1 MILIQKPRDVIGGLV
16 VIAIGAGFFLSGQEL
31 EMGTSFRMGP
41 GYFPTILSILMIGLG
56 AVIAVQA
63 LRAPTTEHS
72 FGQVPWRG
80 LLLLIGAVLFFGF
93 VVRGLG
99 LAPAVL
105 IVVLT
110 TAWAS
115 RYASLRS
122 SLPLSIGLAAFCA
135 VLFIRLL
142 GLPLPLTGPW
152 LSVDYWS
159 PAPPRHQPQNRQPH
173 PGRRVSPMELLGD
186 LGLGFA
192 TALSPFNL
200 MYCFIGVLLGT
211 AVGVLPGLGP
221 VATIA
226 MLLPIT
232 FGLPPVSSLIMLA
245 GIYYGAQYGGSTT
258 AILINL
264 PGESSSVV
272 TAIDGYQMAKKGR
285 AGPALATAA
294 LGSFFAG
301 TVATVL
307 LAIAAPPLADV
318 ALQFGPAEY
327 FSLMVLGLVASVAL
341 ASGSLLKAF
350 TMIVLGLLLGLVG
363 SDVETGTQRFT
374 FDMPEMADGLNFVA
388 LSMGVFGLGEI
399 LRNLEHEHTRSVMVK
414 HVSGLMLS
422 KADFKR
428 IIGPVLRG
436 TALGSLLGILPGGG
450 AMLASFAAYTM
461 EKKISPNRAEFGKG
475 AIEGVAAPESANN
488 AGAQT
493 SFIPML
499 TLGIPSNPVM
509 ALMIGAMIIQGITPG
524 PNVVTDEPELF
535 WGMIVS
541 MWVGNLMLVLLNLPL
556 IGLWIRMLTIPYH
569 LLFPAIIA
577 FCCIGAFSVN
587 NSVFDVFM
595 MALFGL
601 VGYALI
607 KLDFEPAPLLLGFV
621 LGPMLEENLRRAM
634 LLSRGSPSVFV
645 THPLSLAL
653 LVISLALLIIV
664 VMPNIRAKRE
674 EAFSE

>member
-1 MILIQKPRDVIGGLV
+1 
-16 VIAIGAGFFLSGQEL
+16 
-31 EMGTSFRMGP
+31 
-41 GYFPTILSILMIGLG
+41 
-56 AVIAVQA
+56 
-63 LRAPTTEHS
+63 
-72 FGQVPWRG
+72 
-80 LLLLIGAVLFFGF
+80 
-93 VVRGLG
+93 
-99 LAPAVL
+99 
-105 IVVLT
+105 
-110 TAWAS
+110 
-115 RYASLRS
+115 
-122 SLPLSIGLAAFCA
+122 
-135 VLFIRLL
+135 
-142 GLPLPLTGPW
+142 
-152 LSVDYWS
+152 
-159 PAPPRHQPQNRQPH
+159 
-173 PGRRVSPMELLGD
+173 MELLGD

-399 LRNLEHEHTRSVMVK
+399 LRNLEHEHTRSVMVR

-461 EKKISPNRAEFGKG
+461 EKKMSPNRAEFGKG